1 MIKTKDFTLTDVD
14 ELEYEVSVDYESDSG
29 EIVAV
34 VIPGDLKYI
43 LDGAFMESIEEAF
56 DEVDEDEG

>member
-14 ELEYEVSVDYESDSG
+14 NLEYDVSVDYESDSD

-43 LDGAFMESIEEAF
+43 LDGAFMEQIEE
-56 DEVDEDEG
+56 EHNRVDEYEG